1 MLLAKGLIMTGFV
14 AVVLAPLHLS
24 AETVARPGAATI
36 APSNAGA
43 GSPARNGWAR
53 NGRTSSASTIAKFRS
68 TSRVPSGG
76 RIVVNCARDDDRV
89 LRPDAPRQGYGL
101 FGTCVRFGGCA
112 GLIERCGRFA
122 SPPGVHVS

>member
-43 GSPARNGWAR
+43 RLTGKERLGEKW
-53 NGRTSSASTIAKFRS
+53 KDEQ
-68 TSRVPSGG
+68 RVD
-76 RIVVNCARDDDRV
+76 NCKVPLDKQGPKR
-89 LRPDAPRQGYGL
+89 RPNS
-101 FGTCVRFGGCA
+101 C
-112 GLIERCGRFA
+112 
-122 SPPGVHVS
+122 

>member
-43 GSPARNGWAR
+43 RLTGKERLGEKWKDEQR
-53 NGRTSSASTIAKFRS
+53 VTIAKFRS
-68 TSRVPSGG
+68 TTRDPSGG
-76 RIVVNCARDDDRV
+76 QIVVNCARGDDRV
-89 LRPDAPRQGYGL
+89 LPPAPPPTANRRP
-101 FGTCVRFGGCA
+101 
-112 GLIERCGRFA
+112 GRN
-122 SPPGVHVS
+122 PGFSLLTT

>member
-43 GSPARNGWAR
+43 GSPARNGC
-53 NGRTSSASTIAKFRS
+53 T
-68 TSRVPSGG
+68 G
-76 RIVVNCARDDDRV
+76 RI
-89 LRPDAPRQGYGL
+89 
-101 FGTCVRFGGCA
+101 
-112 GLIERCGRFA
+112 ICGPA
-122 SPPGVHVS
+122 ALMT